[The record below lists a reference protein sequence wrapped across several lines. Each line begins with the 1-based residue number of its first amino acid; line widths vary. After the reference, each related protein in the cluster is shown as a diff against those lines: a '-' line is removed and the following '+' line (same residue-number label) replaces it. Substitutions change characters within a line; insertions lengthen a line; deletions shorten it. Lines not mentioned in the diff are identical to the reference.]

1 MINLSYIL
9 DLLFLD
15 YFNLT
20 ILMVK
25 FYGANHVIS
34 IKVISAVD
42 CTIERSE
49 NVWFWAD
56 KMSA

>member
-1 MINLSYIL
+1 MNLSYIL

-25 FYGANHVIS
+25 VYGANHVIS
-34 IKVISAVD
+34 IGVISAVD
-42 CTIERSE
+42 CTIE
-49 NVWFWAD
+49 
-56 KMSA
+56 